1 MKFVHVGLVRH
12 RQTKFDMQREGPVAE
27 CRVSRSE
34 GGIAAVRRRET
45 SGRCRPKVAVQPQIF
60 RAVRRL
66 SAGDKIRGDPNQCRI
81 SKAYHNS
88 GTPTRTTLDR
98 QIVVKGKTT

>member
-45 SGRCRPKVAVQPQIF
+45 AGRCRPKVAVQPQIF
-60 RAVRRL
+60 RAVGRL
-66 SAGDKIRGDPNQCRI
+66 SEGDKTSGVLQNCLIP
-81 SKAYHNS
+81 SVYHLH
-88 GTPTRTTLDR
+88 PTAPRDTL
-98 QIVVKGKTT
+98 QGKKNGW